1 MPALE
6 GGATRIVDWM
16 DQNLHDLFIP
26 TYYHLLPSLFFAYV
40 LRNIKI
46 DALFDVAYIKCKE
59 RKKDWRKNKA
69 VFIFNLFC
77 FVKGETQGKNVARP
91 SAEIEVFSQ
100 VHYQEFWFP
109 SFCMRDCFCFWINA
123 SKSLSVLISSRERK
137 RRSKFKLKYDAYWNK
152 LHFFVVVSVVSV
164 RFVVCIHGWNHW
176 NHEHY
181 DNF

>member
-1 MPALE
+1 MQKSQTHFAFCITKGIHQLPIVIYNANKIPRERCVSEMPALE

-26 TYYHLLPSLFFAYV
+26 TYYHLLLSSYCAARFFAYV

-77 FVKGETQGKNVARP
+77 FVKGKKTFARP
-91 SAEIEVFSQ
+91 SCWNWSFLSH

-109 SFCMRDCFCFWINA
+109 SFCMQDCF
-123 SKSLSVLISSRERK
+123 
-137 RRSKFKLKYDAYWNK
+137 
-152 LHFFVVVSVVSV
+152 FFVVV
-164 RFVVCIHGWNHW
+164 F
-176 NHEHY
+176 E
-181 DNF
+181 